1 MGIRIIFDNCTGCKK
16 CVTGC
21 PFGEIEVVEKKAVI
35 KEGCTLCGACQE
47 ACEFEAIELD
57 RSALQGKADL
67 EDYRGVFV
75 FAEQHEGQLRT
86 CTLELLGAGR
96 KLADTLE
103 QELAAVL
110 PGDGVEGLCQDLVAH
125 GADKV
130 YLADHPSLELYQT
143 ESYTAVLTA
152 VISKY
157 KPSIFL
163 FGATTTGRDLAPR
176 LASRVNTGLTADCTK
191 LDIEVET
198 GLLLQT
204 RPAWGGN
211 IMATIK
217 TANHRPQ
224 MATVRPN
231 VMKKPAPDM
240 GREGKIIHI
249 PVNLHPK
256 GIKARVVEVIKSR
269 DWSVQI
275 EEAEIVVAGG
285 RGLQN
290 AENFKLV
297 ESLAETLGA
306 AVGAS
311 RPVVD
316 SGWKSHPH
324 QVGQTGKTVQPKIYI
339 ACGISG
345 AVQHRV
351 GMEAADMIIAIN
363 KDPDAPIMRIADYAV
378 VGDLFQVVPELVRE
392 IKSRKKKG
400 ESAL

>member
-1 MGIRIIFDNCTGCKK
+1 MGIKIILDNCTGCKK
-16 CVTGC
+16 CMTGC
-21 PFGEIEVVEKKAVI
+21 PFGEIEVIEKKALV

-47 ACEFEAIELD
+47 ACEFEAIEVD
-57 RSALQGKADL
+57 RPALQGTADM
-67 EDYRGVFV
+67 EKYKGVFV
-75 FAEQHEGQLRT
+75 FAEQRDAELRA

-96 KLADTLE
+96 RLADRLG
-103 QELAAVL
+103 QELATVL
-110 PGDGVEGLCQDLVAH
+110 LGDGVEGLCQNLVAH

-130 YLADHPSLELYQT
+130 YLADHPTLGLYQT
-143 ESYTAVLTA
+143 ESYAAVLTA

-157 KPSIFL
+157 MPSIFL

-176 LASRVNTGLTADCTK
+176 LASRVNTGLTADCTS
-191 LDIEVET
+191 LDIEEET

-217 TANHRPQ
+217 TAKHRPQ

-231 VMKKPAPDM
+231 VMKKPTPDM
-240 GREGKIIHI
+240 DREGKIIHI
-249 PVNLHPK
+249 PVNLDPK

-285 RGLQN
+285 RGLEN
-290 AENFKLV
+290 GENFKV
-297 ESLAETLGA
+297 IESLAETLGA

-316 SGWKSHPH
+316 SGWKPHSH

-351 GMEAADMIIAIN
+351 GMESADMIIAIN
-363 KDPDAPIMRIADYAV
+363 KDPDAPIMQIADYAV
-378 VGDLFQVVPELVRE
+378 VGDLFQVVPELVKE
-392 IKSRKKKG
+392 MESRKKEG
-400 ESAL
+400 ESAV